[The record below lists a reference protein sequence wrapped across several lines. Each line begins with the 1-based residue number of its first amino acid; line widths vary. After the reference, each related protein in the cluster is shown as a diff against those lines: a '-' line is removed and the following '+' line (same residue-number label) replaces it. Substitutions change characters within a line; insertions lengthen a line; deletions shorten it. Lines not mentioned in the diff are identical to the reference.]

1 MWIKFLIF
9 LTFPQI
15 AYAYVGPALGIGAI
29 ILLVLFCLAGFILL
43 FSIIYYPIKYIKK
56 KFKKF
61 NEK

>member
-1 MWIKFLIF
+1 MWIKLFLFLI
-9 LTFPQI
+9 FPQI

-29 ILLVLFCLAGFILL
+29 IMLVLFCLAGFILI
-43 FSIIYYPIKYIKK
+43 FSIIYYPIKYLKK